1 MAKWPSPFSLLRQE
15 AQSNVINLNK
25 SEIKE
30 RGERV
35 TVVDGKAV
43 NRQSKMNFIN
53 GDCLSYE
60 VEIQQPLLIANVCRF
75 TIPTLTPSNA
85 VLLLSSH
92 HRYSMASV
100 SKNLDR
106 KVYPKP
112 FYSHQV
118 QAGGL

>member
-53 GDCLSYE
+53 ADCLSYE
-60 VEIQQPLLIANVCRF
+60 EIQQPLLIANVCRF
-75 TIPTLTPSNA
+75 TVSTLTPSNT
-85 VLLLSSH
+85 VPLL
-92 HRYSMASV
+92 
-100 SKNLDR
+100 
-106 KVYPKP
+106 
-112 FYSHQV
+112 
-118 QAGGL
+118 

>member
-1 MAKWPSPFSLLRQE
+1 MARWPSPFSLLRQE
-15 AQSNVINLNK
+15 ARSDVINLNK

-35 TVVDGKAV
+35 TVADGKVV

-53 GDCLSYE
+53 ADCLSYE
-60 VEIQQPLLIANVCRF
+60 KIQQPLLIANVCRF

-92 HRYSMASV
+92 HRYSMANV

-106 KVYPKP
+106 KVYTKP

-118 QAGGL
+118 QADGL